1 MGPEVGIRRVEG
13 NLGWGAAPGSTS
25 RASGWSQEMPKAFG
39 HLGGWGSAPHFML
52 AKATMSCPTPPP
64 GILYGSR
71 VHQSH
76 LADPSPPT

>member
-1 MGPEVGIRRVEG
+1 
-13 NLGWGAAPGSTS
+13 
-25 RASGWSQEMPKAFG
+25 MPKAFG